1 MKEKTRAFYKA
12 VFKYWWNERVLKFFR
27 KIGVGTHEEM

>member
-12 VFKYWWNERVLKFFR
+12 VFKYWWNERVLKLFKR
-27 KIGVGTHEEM
+27 DEQNELI